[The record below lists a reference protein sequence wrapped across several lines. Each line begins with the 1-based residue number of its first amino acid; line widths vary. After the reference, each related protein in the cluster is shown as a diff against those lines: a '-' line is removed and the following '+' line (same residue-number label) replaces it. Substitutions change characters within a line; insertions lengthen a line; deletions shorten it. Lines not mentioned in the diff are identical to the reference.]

1 MQIYVNNTVLDASLT
16 DESNMAQVY
25 EAVSKWT
32 QANHKYIIGVE
43 VDNQILSQEQMANVA
58 TTNIQRVDFKVG
70 DEVDMMLDSVAEM
83 DQYVERVGS
92 ILFERSHLTPDE
104 IQNLKDGTVWISQ
117 IIRTSCAILRL
128 NPEEILCPVV
138 GEEGAVAM
146 SVQEILGNL
155 AESAEHIKQEDPA
168 TVQDYLADLRDLR
181 FFILKLKMQLMTLN
195 AGLEELL
202 EVVEEFEVKIPSL
215 IEEIVQLNAMF
226 QSGQDFQALENLDNI
241 IERLNGYLSAMF
253 ATEYRMVQEKGM
265 NLPTGEHG
273 SFQAAA
279 DAMTTILKDLSS
291 AMEQSDIVALGD
303 ILEYEMTEK
312 LGQLRPFLG
321 EMREIL
327 VAE

>member
-1 MQIYVNNTVLDASLT
+1 MQIYVNNTELDARLT

-32 QANHKYIIGVE
+32 QANRKYIIGVE
-43 VDNQILSQEQMANVA
+43 VDHQILSPEQMADVA
-58 TTNIQRVDFKVG
+58 TANIERVDFKVG

-83 DQYVERVGS
+83 DQYVERVGA
-92 ILFERSHLTPDE
+92 ILFERNHLTPEE
-104 IQNLKDGTVWISQ
+104 IQNLKDGTLWISQ

-128 NPEEILCPVV
+128 NPEGIMCPVV

-155 AESAEHIKQEDPA
+155 AESAGLIKQEDPA

-215 IEEIVQLNAMF
+215 VEEIVQINAMF
-226 QSGQDFQALENLDNI
+226 QSGQDFQALENLDNV
-241 IERLNGYLSAMF
+241 IERLNSYLSAMF

-265 NLPTGEHG
+265 NLPAGEHG

-312 LGQLRPFLG
+312 LKQLRPFLG